1 MRYLIIGAGGTG
13 GFMAANMA
21 EAGLDV
27 AVIARGEHLRQI
39 RAQGL
44 GLETPERGEYTVC
57 VKACSMEEYLGTDRG
72 DGGAKVFDG
81 QAPDVIFV
89 CVKGYSLKEA
99 VSFIRQAAGEKTIVI
114 PVLNIYGTGGRI
126 QEKLPEILV
135 TDGCIYIS
143 ANISSPG
150 HLKRHGDVF
159 RVVFGL
165 RRGQKAE
172 ESQRE
177 RLGAVEADLRKA
189 GIEGILSE
197 NIERDALLKF
207 SYVSPQAGCGLYCH
221 AEAGAIQKD
230 DGMRGF
236 FIQLVREV
244 DAVAKAMGIDFGEDI
259 VRRNL
264 AILDALKPTAS
275 TSMQRDLEKG
285 DQSEIDGLIY
295 EVVRLGEKYGV
306 DVPGYRKISEKY
318 QGIYR

>member
-1 MRYLIIGAGGTG
+1 MRYLMIGAGGTG

-44 GLETPERGEYTVC
+44 ELETPERGEYTVQ
-57 VKACSMEEYLGTDRG
+57 VKACSMEEYLGADGRN
-72 DGGAKVFDG
+72 GGAEVSDR

-89 CVKGYSLKEA
+89 CVKGYSLEEA
-99 VSFIRQAAGEKTIVI
+99 VCFIRRAAGEKTIVI
-114 PVLNIYGTGGRI
+114 PVLNIYGTGGRM

-177 RLGAVEADLRKA
+177 RLRDVEADLRRA

-221 AEAGAIQKD
+221 AEAGEIQKD
-230 DGMRGF
+230 DRMRGF
-236 FIQLVREV
+236 FVQLVREV

-259 VRRNL
+259 VKRNL

-275 TSMQRDLEKG
+275 PPCR
-285 DQSEIDGLIY
+285 EIWKRGASQ
-295 EVVRLGEKYGV
+295 K
-306 DVPGYRKISEKY
+306 STA
-318 QGIYR
+318 